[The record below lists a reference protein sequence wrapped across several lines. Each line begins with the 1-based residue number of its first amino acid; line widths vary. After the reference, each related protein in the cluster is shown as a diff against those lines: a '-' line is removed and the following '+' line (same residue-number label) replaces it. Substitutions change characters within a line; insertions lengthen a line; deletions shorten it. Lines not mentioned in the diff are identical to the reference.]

1 MELHWE
7 CYYKKDNLEESAA
20 ILTQGTWLV
29 MIVRFSLYNKNY
41 YCTMKIRHL
50 TSQEVLFVTS
60 TLDKNEHNLKLKP
73 LKK

>member
-29 MIVRFSLYNKNY
+29 MIVRFSLYDNNF